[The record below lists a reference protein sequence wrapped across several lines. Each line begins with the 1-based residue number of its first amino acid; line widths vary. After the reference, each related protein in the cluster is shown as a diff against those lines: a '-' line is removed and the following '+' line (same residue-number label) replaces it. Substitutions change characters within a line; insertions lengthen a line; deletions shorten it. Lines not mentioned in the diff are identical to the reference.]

1 MNINNIEEVYRVVK
15 YSFNKFDAINEM
27 EAHNIALRFFNKY
40 YKNYSVR
47 QVYIAFDLIESKYH
61 VYIAY

>member
-15 YSFNKFDAINEM
+15 YSFNQFDAINEM
-27 EAHNIALRFFNKY
+27 EAHNIALRFFKKY
-40 YKNYSVR
+40 YENYIVR
-47 QVYIAFDLIESKYH
+47 QVYIAFDMIENKYH